1 MTLILACL
9 TKDIVYQVSDR
20 RITNLL
26 PPYERLSDEQNKAV
40 MIDSRFVFGYTG
52 LSEIGG
58 ERTDTWLAKVIS
70 QSDTNDMA
78 AVTNHIRES
87 ANRAFERMT
96 GPKKNRRCAFQGVG
110 WLRLQGESDFSPASL
125 TIHNAIDPQTG
136 MWLAE
141 PIDEFRLNTRWPSH
155 FPNYCVMESVGVI
168 PSLAEKDAVFR
179 LVRRC
184 VKRHKSTPLTVREA
198 LIRSLR
204 WLSTRHKTVGPGM
217 MAVCLP
223 KRGAE
228 EAERTGRR
236 MVLAGTYSDV
246 APTFVYISAEG
257 SAKYFGPHF
266 VSKGV
271 VLTDFQAGS
280 L

>member
-9 TKDIVYQVSDR
+9 TPKTIYQVSDR

-26 PPYERLSDEQNKAV
+26 NPDEILSDDQNKAV
-40 MIDSRFVFGYTG
+40 MIDSRFVFGYSG
-52 LSEIGG
+52 LSEMEG

-78 AVTNHIRES
+78 AVATHIRES
-87 ANRAFERMT
+87 ANRAFQRTT
-96 GPKKNRRCAFQGVG
+96 GSKKNRRYAFQGVG
-110 WLRLQGESDFSPASL
+110 WLRLRGESDFSPASL
-125 TIHNAIDPQTG
+125 TIHNAIDPRTG

-141 PIDEFRLNTRWPSH
+141 PMDEFQLNTRWPSS

-184 VKRHKSTPLTVREA
+184 IKRHDSAPLAVREA

-204 WLSTRHKTVGPGM
+204 WLSTRHNTIGPGM
-217 MAVCLP
+217 MVVCLP

-228 EAERTGRR
+228 QAERTGRR
-236 MVLAGTYSDV
+236 LVSAGPYSDV
-246 APTFVYISAEG
+246 APTFVYISASR

-266 VSKGV
+266 VSKGL

-280 L
+280 I